1 MNGKSL
7 SFRYT
12 AYWCAVCALTLAL
25 TLLRSIAF
33 FTGFD
38 ADIGYFSPALSTVMD
53 ILIAL
58 GAAGCFSL
66 LFFIKKDELPTAA
79 APLSLAG
86 MIAAGTVTVSLITVA
101 VSLVARIVERSGDLN
116 TMTAPLGLMIPAACL
131 ALLAA
136 PYFVLQLL
144 GKPKLAPLFGY
155 AMILAAVLFLSVT
168 YFDRYT
174 PMNAPHKI
182 SLHLSMLA
190 IMVYML
196 YELRALL
203 EQARPRALT
212 VVSAI
217 ALLITA
223 TTGSSD
229 LIGYVGNKVND
240 PLYLAGDLLALS
252 MAFYIAMRAV
262 SQILALHSAA
272 ERQVKEAVKAE
283 VQTEAETNIKRE
295 VSAE

>member
-79 APLSLAG
+79 APLSLA
-86 MIAAGTVTVSLITVA
+86 LIIVA
-101 VSLVARIVERSGDLN
+101 VSLVARIMERSGDPN

-144 GKPKLAPLFGY
+144 GKPKPLFGY

-262 SQILALHSAA
+262 SQILALHSTA
-272 ERQVKEAVKAE
+272 ERQVEEAVKAE
-283 VQTEAETNIKRE
+283 AQAEAETDIKKE